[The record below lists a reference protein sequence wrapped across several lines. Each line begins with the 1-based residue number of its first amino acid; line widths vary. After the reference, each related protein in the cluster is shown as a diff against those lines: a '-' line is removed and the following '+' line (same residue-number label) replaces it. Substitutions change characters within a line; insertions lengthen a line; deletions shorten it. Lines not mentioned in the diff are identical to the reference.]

1 MQLVELKQYI
11 ENDTDKVIINSM
23 IKDEPSVLNKF
34 IINVICDL
42 LEGLNLGEEYKI
54 NARNN
59 INSYDEKSI
68 GAVGTCVSLIP
79 YVQSSLKNNKD
90 GYAMTST
97 FIEMLI
103 SYIIGYIKEEEF
115 LINLSNMKK
124 ALGISD
130 KLYNGLRSYFTFNK
144 KDIVEG
150 INKRLK

>member
-11 ENDTDKVIINSM
+11 ENDTDKVIINTM

-42 LEGLNLGEEYKI
+42 LEGINLGEEYKI

-68 GAVGTCVSLIP
+68 GEVGTYVSLIP
-79 YVQSSLKNNKD
+79 YVQSALKNNKD
-90 GYAMTST
+90 GYVITST

-115 LINLSNMKK
+115 LINLSNMIKV
-124 ALGISD
+124 LQISD
-130 KLYNGLRSYFTFNK
+130 KLYNGLISYFSFNK

-150 INKRLK
+150 INERLK